1 MISCDEIILSYQ
13 ERGMYRSIVG
23 NDQLQEKVNV
33 KDQDKFFFFLKRIL
47 LFVNYLNNN
56 RIINYNVLKTTT
68 NKKNKK

>member
-1 MISCDEIILSYQ
+1 MRSSSRIKNGECIVLSLVT
-13 ERGMYRSIVG
+13 I

-33 KDQDKFFFFLKRIL
+33 KDQDKFFFLKRIL

>member
-33 KDQDKFFFFLKRIL
+33 KDQDKFFF
-47 LFVNYLNNN
+47 
-56 RIINYNVLKTTT
+56 
-68 NKKNKK
+68 KKNFIIC